1 MTLTC
6 HGQYMVWIMRSIFCE
21 LQSKNVEKIFVH
33 TENARFSFN
42 IVYVSCVLTMLLTLI
57 KNNEQLKIQIYDHSL
72 VPIPMWCEERW
83 VSKPTSSPFS
93 LPTITSV
100 APPTTTPLSS
110 PWNQPYGAPS
120 FSYFS
125 PLQYLSLLPAI
136 PELPAS
142 AFSSHHNPSSISG
155 WLLCQLCW
163 WVNWSVAFQP

>member
-1 MTLTC
+1 MANIWCKLWDVFFVSFKEKTL
-6 HGQYMVWIMRSIFCE
+6 
-21 LQSKNVEKIFVH
+21 K
-33 TENARFSFN
+33 RFSFTQKMLDL
-42 IVYVSCVLTMLLTLI
+42 VLILFMFLVCSPC
-57 KNNEQLKIQIYDHSL
+57 NEQLKIQIYDHSL

-163 WVNWSVAFQP
+163 WVNWSVAFRP

>member
-1 MTLTC
+1 MANI
-6 HGQYMVWIMRSIFCE
+6 WCE
-21 LQSKNVEKIFVH
+21 LWEVFFVSFKAK
-33 TENARFSFN
+33 TLKRFSFTQKMLDL
-42 IVYVSCVLTMLLTLI
+42 VLILFMFLVCSPCCWLWQ

-125 PLQYLSLLPAI
+125 P
-136 PELPAS
+136 
-142 AFSSHHNPSSISG
+142 FSTSPSSLPSPNYLPP
-155 WLLCQLCW
+155 LLALITIPHQYQVDCC
-163 WVNWSVAFQP
+163 VNYVGELIDL

>member
-1 MTLTC
+1 MANI
-6 HGQYMVWIMRSIFCE
+6 WCE
-21 LQSKNVEKIFVH
+21 LWEVFVVSFKAK
-33 TENARFSFN
+33 TLKRFSFTQKMLDL
-42 IVYVSCVLTMLLTLI
+42 VLILFMFLVCSPC
-57 KNNEQLKIQIYDHSL
+57 NEQLKIQIYDHSL

-163 WVNWSVAFQP
+163 WVNWSVAFRP

>member
-1 MTLTC
+1 MEELIAFQWC
-6 HGQYMVWIMRSIFCE
+6 KEISERQIEFCLYFWRVEHWPMLSI
-21 LQSKNVEKIFVH
+21 LDL
-33 TENARFSFN
+33 
-42 IVYVSCVLTMLLTLI
+42 VLILFMFLVCSPC
-57 KNNEQLKIQIYDHSL
+57 NEQLKIQIYDHSL

-163 WVNWSVAFQP
+163 WVNWSVAFWP